1 MRLNRIVIAAIP
13 LAISYTGCRTNS
25 VEADVETLN
34 RLQKQV
40 DAAIIRGDTERYVA
54 FLTDDAVL
62 LPPNG
67 PPVTGKDAIRA
78 WNEAMSRQFRI
89 VSYAPVDDEVVVAG
103 DWAFRRATVDWTIA
117 PVAGS
122 DAVRDSAKFIIIYR
136 RLSDGSWRVARDI
149 WNSSTEP
156 R

>member
-1 MRLNRIVIAAIP
+1 MKPNWMLFTAIP
-13 LAISYTGCRTNS
+13 LAIFVTGCQTNS
-25 VEADVETLN
+25 IEGDVEELN

-40 DAAIIRGDTERYVA
+40 DAAIIGGDTERYVTL
-54 FLTDDAVL
+54 LTDDAVL

-67 PPVTGKDAIRA
+67 APVSGKEAIRT
-78 WNEAMSRQFRI
+78 WNNAMSKQFRI
-89 VSYAPVDDEVVVAG
+89 VSYASVDDEVVVAD

-117 PVAGS
+117 PVAGGE
-122 DAVRDSAKFIIIYR
+122 AVRDSGKFIIIYR
-136 RLSDGSWRVARDI
+136 RGLDGSWRVARDI